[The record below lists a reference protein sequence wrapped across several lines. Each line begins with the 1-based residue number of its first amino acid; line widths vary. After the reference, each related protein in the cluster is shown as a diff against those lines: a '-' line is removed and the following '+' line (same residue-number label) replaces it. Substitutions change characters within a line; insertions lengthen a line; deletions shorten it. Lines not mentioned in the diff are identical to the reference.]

1 MFYYTHIL
9 NLLIELLIVLVFKGH
24 Y

>member
-9 NLLIELLIVLVFKGH
+9 NLLIELLIVLVLKGH